1 MMIIFWQILHL
12 ADTIEENNQS
22 QEVVALSLSSAT
34 SLFNYLI
41 KLWTNMSEEEYKVL
55 QQCVSPVVS
64 SSTEQVHSTLTASV
78 LTWSNQM
85 KSLS

>member
-22 QEVVALSLSSAT
+22 QEVAALSLSSAT

-55 QQCVSPVVS
+55 QQCVSPVVF

>member
-22 QEVVALSLSSAT
+22 QEVAALSLSSAT

-85 KSLS
+85 RSLS